1 MPIDKK
7 FPTENGMITVNI
19 YWIYNLTRASK
30 WLIIWKNVLIS
41 IKDYD
46 HQIIWLDYFNKNLSR
61 KKGRKVGKN
70 NSVYDPTMQELIGAS
85 KSPELDLS
93 EENINNQARYPRR
106 SFVKSGYIMISK
118 KEKKSTV
125 VNQIAKKMVETRQ
138 QGH

>member
-1 MPIDKK
+1 M
-7 FPTENGMITVNI
+7 
-19 YWIYNLTRASK
+19 
-30 WLIIWKNVLIS
+30 
-41 IKDYD
+41 KDYD

-70 NSVYDPTMQELIGAS
+70 TSVYDPTMEELIGAS
-85 KSPELDLS
+85 ENLELDLS

-125 VNQIAKKMVETRQ
+125 VNQIAKKMSETRQ
-138 QGH
+138 QKH

>member
-1 MPIDKK
+1 M
-7 FPTENGMITVNI
+7 
-19 YWIYNLTRASK
+19 
-30 WLIIWKNVLIS
+30 
-41 IKDYD
+41 KDYD

-70 NSVYDPTMQELIGAS
+70 TSVYDPTMEELIGAS
-85 KSPELDLS
+85 KTLELDLS

-125 VNQIAKKMVETRQ
+125 VNQIAKKMIEIRQ
-138 QGH
+138 QKH

>member
-1 MPIDKK
+1 M
-7 FPTENGMITVNI
+7 
-19 YWIYNLTRASK
+19 
-30 WLIIWKNVLIS
+30 
-41 IKDYD
+41 KDYD

-70 NSVYDPTMQELIGAS
+70 ISVYDPTMQELIGVS
-85 KSPELDLS
+85 KSLELDLS

-125 VNQIAKKMVETRQ
+125 VNQIAEKMIETRQ
-138 QGH
+138 QKH

>member
-1 MPIDKK
+1 M
-7 FPTENGMITVNI
+7 
-19 YWIYNLTRASK
+19 
-30 WLIIWKNVLIS
+30 
-41 IKDYD
+41 KDYD

-70 NSVYDPTMQELIGAS
+70 NSVYDPTMQELIDAS
-85 KSPELDLS
+85 KTLELDLS

-125 VNQIAKKMVETRQ
+125 VNQIAKKMIETRRQ
-138 QGH
+138 KHSWLLSDQF

>member
-1 MPIDKK
+1 M
-7 FPTENGMITVNI
+7 
-19 YWIYNLTRASK
+19 
-30 WLIIWKNVLIS
+30 
-41 IKDYD
+41 KDYD

-70 NSVYDPTMQELIGAS
+70 NSVYDPTMHELIDAS
-85 KSPELDLS
+85 KSLELDLS

-138 QGH
+138 QRH

>member
-1 MPIDKK
+1 M
-7 FPTENGMITVNI
+7 
-19 YWIYNLTRASK
+19 L
-30 WLIIWKNVLIS
+30 
-41 IKDYD
+41 KDYD

-85 KSPELDLS
+85 KSLELDLS

-138 QGH
+138 QRH

>member
-1 MPIDKK
+1 M
-7 FPTENGMITVNI
+7 
-19 YWIYNLTRASK
+19 
-30 WLIIWKNVLIS
+30 
-41 IKDYD
+41 KDYD

-61 KKGRKVGKN
+61 NKGRKVGKN
-70 NSVYDPTMQELIGAS
+70 ISVYDPTMQELIGAS
-85 KSPELDLS
+85 KSLELDVS

-138 QGH
+138 QRH

>member
-1 MPIDKK
+1 M
-7 FPTENGMITVNI
+7 
-19 YWIYNLTRASK
+19 
-30 WLIIWKNVLIS
+30 
-41 IKDYD
+41 KDYD

-70 NSVYDPTMQELIGAS
+70 TSVYDPTMEELIGAS
-85 KSPELDLS
+85 ENLELDLS

-125 VNQIAKKMVETRQ
+125 VNQIAKKMGETRQ
-138 QGH
+138 QKH

>member
-1 MPIDKK
+1 M
-7 FPTENGMITVNI
+7 
-19 YWIYNLTRASK
+19 
-30 WLIIWKNVLIS
+30 
-41 IKDYD
+41 KDYD

-70 NSVYDPTMQELIGAS
+70 TSVYDPTMEELIGAS
-85 KSPELDLS
+85 KNLELDLS

-125 VNQIAKKMVETRQ
+125 VNQIAKKMIETRQ
-138 QGH
+138 QKH

>member
-1 MPIDKK
+1 M
-7 FPTENGMITVNI
+7 
-19 YWIYNLTRASK
+19 
-30 WLIIWKNVLIS
+30 
-41 IKDYD
+41 KDYD

-70 NSVYDPTMQELIGAS
+70 NSVYDPTMQELIGVS
-85 KSPELDLS
+85 KSLELDLS

-125 VNQIAKKMVETRQ
+125 VNQIAKKLVETRQ
-138 QGH
+138 QRH

>member
-1 MPIDKK
+1 M
-7 FPTENGMITVNI
+7 
-19 YWIYNLTRASK
+19 
-30 WLIIWKNVLIS
+30 
-41 IKDYD
+41 KDYD

-61 KKGRKVGKN
+61 KKDRKVGKN
-70 NSVYDPTMQELIGAS
+70 ISVYDPTMQEMIGAS
-85 KSPELDLS
+85 KSLELDLS

-138 QGH
+138 QRH